1 LIKLIALQIATLPF
15 VANKY
20 FKNELECG
28 WSRSFKWS

>member
-1 LIKLIALQIATLPF
+1 LIKLIALQIAAF

-20 FKNELECG
+20 FENELEYS